1 MLHLILFLG
10 LLLPS
15 EGSFTRDV
23 LRKINPSSTQHVLNK
38 SLLEKAVP
46 LDEYDKKNK
55 AKGLYVRN
63 DISRR
68 LEDGYDENDVDDYDG
83 NYQQQGDDNVV
94 YENEDDYYVN
104 ENNYV
109 NYTDYSFK
117 YAKCQPVQR
126 FSQNAVE
133 AGEYSPMVVN
143 DIVIL
148 RLCPSIYCSDSRA
161 YGCSSDYVEYA
172 IELTD
177 YIRIMLRYEMDKKE
191 QVCAWCDACDDDGNQ
206 RRATQSYYFTY
217 NEDGNVV
224 VNEGYVPEDDDYVAM
239 DCTDYESHCVDDDGN
254 PVCYND
260 DDDNGDDDSYTSM
273 TLEGYL
279 NIIDCTQV
287 NGGYFLRPRCDAYSE
302 SLMMGV
308 YHDKFCAN
316 YAGNE
321 ISINSFNLGINQSY
335 FQEFGNNAGCK
346 DCSESDLPPY
356 LNANSNLCNRLDVE
370 SARCT
375 SSTTSELFV
384 NNDTNSSSAT
394 EQCPFMESVRFGT
407 YDADGQIYID
417 TTLGISSRNVTNNQK
432 WLLVVSLA
440 ICGILAIYSCYL
452 HHAITNLLIKSLSH
466 TDLLPPSKYRRRS
479 TSSVGSRRRGGRRGR
494 KPANEDEDEDEVENL
509 KQKALV

>member
-1 MLHLILFLG
+1 MKLSMLDLALLFG

-15 EGSFTRDV
+15 KGSFTRDV
-23 LRKINPSSTQHVLNK
+23 LRNRNPSSSQHILNEF
-38 SLLEKAVP
+38 LLEKAVP
-46 LDEYDKKNK
+46 FNEYKKPLNG
-55 AKGLYVRN
+55 KGLRYVKEGSRFLEEDYDN
-63 DISRR
+63 D
-68 LEDGYDENDVDDYDG
+68 NVDDD
-83 NYQQQGDDNVV
+83 NDKGDDNVV

-133 AGEYSPMVVN
+133 AGEYSPMVIN

-148 RLCPSIYCSDSRA
+148 RLCPAMYCSDSRS
-161 YGCSSDYVEYA
+161 YGCNTDYVEYA

-191 QVCAWCDACDDDGNQ
+191 QICDWCDSCYDAANQ
-206 RRATQSYYFTY
+206 RRTAQKYYYTY
-217 NEDGNVV
+217 DEDGNVV
-224 VNEGYVPEDDDYVAM
+224 VNEDYVPDEDDYYSNL
-239 DCTDYESHCVDDDGN
+239 DCSEYDSYCVDDYGNQVCDDG
-254 PVCYND
+254 
-260 DDDNGDDDSYTSM
+260 DDDNDGDDGYSM
-273 TLEGYL
+273 THEGYL

-302 SLMMGV
+302 TLTMGV
-308 YHDKFCAN
+308 YHDKFCTH

-335 FQEFGNNAGCK
+335 FQEFGRDAGCK
-346 DCSESDLPPY
+346 DCSESNLPPNF
-356 LNANSNLCNRLDVE
+356 NASSNLCNRLDVE
-370 SARCT
+370 SARCS

-384 NNDTNSSSAT
+384 NNYTDSSSDT
-394 EQCPFMESVRFGT
+394 EQCSFMESVRFGT
-407 YDADGQIYID
+407 YDADGQLYMD
-417 TTLGISSRNVTNNQK
+417 STLTGSNRKVTNNQK
-432 WLLVVSLA
+432 WILVVSMA

-466 TDLLPPSKYRRRS
+466 TDLLPPSKYRRRAAS
-479 TSSVGSRRRGGRRGR
+479 TGGNRRRAGRKGR
-494 KPANEDEDEDEVENL
+494 KPVDEDEDDKSKEM
-509 KQKALV
+509 A